1 MRADRLGTAVLV
13 ITAVLSFAGAPGH
26 GREMRDARMK
36 RFVTP
41 ALPPGEG
48 RAIAERSCVIC
59 HSRMLLVQQAK
70 DSTAWEKTLATMQ
83 KWGAPLTPAEHD
95 SLVRYLV
102 TTLGPRAAQSPR

>member
-1 MRADRLGTAVLV
+1 MRVERLFATLLVL
-13 ITAVLSFAGAPGH
+13 TAVLSLAGAPRPKH
-26 GREMRDARMK
+26 FA
-36 RFVTP
+36 VP

-48 RAIAERSCVIC
+48 RAIAERACVIC

-70 DSTAWEKTLATMQ
+70 DSTAWEKTLGTMQ

-102 TTLGPRAAQSPR
+102 TTLGPRAAQGPR

>member
-1 MRADRLGTAVLV
+1 MRAERLLAAVLV
-13 ITAVLSFAGAPGH
+13 IAAVLSFAGAP
-26 GREMRDARMK
+26 RPK
-36 RFVTP
+36 RFTVP

-70 DSTAWEKTLATMQ
+70 DSTAWEKTLGTMQ

-102 TTLGPRAAQSPR
+102 TTLGPRAAQGPR